1 MHVVDEL
8 MTVSFSRLEPHPGL
22 AHRVFAFRAVERI
35 CAHSQPISTANFIRP
50 VRCIAMH
57 SGTASLSRFE
67 PHPGLTHRVFAL
79 IAAERIFAH
88 SRPISTASL
97 YSASPVH
104 SGTASHGSNRHT
116 RGSPTGSS
124 LSGRLSWPSP
134 THANHTTSS
143 VSVIPNSVWPSSFSI
158 PMIWASVTTD
168 LD

>member
-88 SRPISTASL
+88 SRPISTAFGQSGAFRHCLSRFEPTHPGLTHRVFALIAAERIFAHSRPISTASL
-97 YSASPVH
+97 Y
-104 SGTASHGSNRHT
+104 
-116 RGSPTGSS
+116 
-124 LSGRLSWPSP
+124 
-134 THANHTTSS
+134 
-143 VSVIPNSVWPSSFSI
+143 SVIPNSVWPSSFSI